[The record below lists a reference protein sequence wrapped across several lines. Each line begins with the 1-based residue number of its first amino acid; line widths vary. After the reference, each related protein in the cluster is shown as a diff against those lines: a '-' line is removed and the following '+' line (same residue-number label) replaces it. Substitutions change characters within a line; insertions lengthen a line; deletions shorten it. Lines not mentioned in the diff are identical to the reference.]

1 MHTKNMKKIHEE
13 LVVFFESK
21 ILVRTLYCVGI
32 FIILSLAF
40 STGMSVGFRKASF
53 GRNWGENYE
62 RNFGMRPGSMMGLG
76 RDSFPNSHGAV
87 GKILKV
93 ELPTITV
100 EDKDKTEKVVL
111 VKKDT
116 NIQEMRQ
123 ELKAENLKIDDFVII
138 IGNPNPQGQI
148 EAKFIR
154 VMPHPELLNNTTTN
168 EKPLQ

>member
-1 MHTKNMKKIHEE
+1 M
-13 LVVFFESK
+13 
-21 ILVRTLYCVGI
+21 
-32 FIILSLAF
+32 
-40 STGMSVGFRKASF
+40 
-53 GRNWGENYE
+53 
-62 RNFGMRPGSMMGLG
+62 
-76 RDSFPNSHGAV
+76 
-87 GKILKV
+87 
-93 ELPTITV
+93 
-100 EDKDKTEKVVL
+100 KDKTEKVVL